1 MKLAQLLE
9 DAGKYAEYKAD
20 SELLTENPE
29 ISGVSDFTEDIAEGF
44 IFVCVK
50 GGRFDGHSAAEDML

>member
-50 GGRFDGHSAAEDML
+50 GGRFDGH